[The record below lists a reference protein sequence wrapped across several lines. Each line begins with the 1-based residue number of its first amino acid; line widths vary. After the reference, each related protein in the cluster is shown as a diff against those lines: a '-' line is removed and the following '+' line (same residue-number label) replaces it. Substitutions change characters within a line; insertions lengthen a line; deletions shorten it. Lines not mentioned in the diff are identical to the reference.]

1 MEVIIISGCPGTGKT
16 TIAKK
21 IAQEKEY
28 KYIDV
33 NKIIDDNKLNEKYD
47 KERDTNVID
56 IDKLNKVLIKL
67 IETEKSPGLV
77 IDSHL
82 SHHLPK
88 KYVDRCII
96 TKCNLK
102 ELEKRLQKRGYSKEK
117 IRENL
122 DAEIFDTCRVEALE
136 AGHDVEIVNTD

>member
-33 NKIIDDNKLNEKYD
+33 NKIIEENKLNEKYD

-102 ELEKRLQKRGYSKEK
+102 EL
-117 IRENL
+117 
-122 DAEIFDTCRVEALE
+122 
-136 AGHDVEIVNTD
+136 